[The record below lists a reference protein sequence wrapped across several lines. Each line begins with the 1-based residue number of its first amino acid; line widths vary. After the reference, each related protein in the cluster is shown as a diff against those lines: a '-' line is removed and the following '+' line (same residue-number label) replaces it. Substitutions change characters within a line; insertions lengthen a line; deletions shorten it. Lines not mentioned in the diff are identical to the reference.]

1 MDGESIYRF
10 IRESPPGEVNQVV
23 QDLRELGLTD
33 EERIQKELQ
42 LHHEDSNSPVTLS
55 KDERVVLSAQSKLD
69 NGRYY
74 DQRLQKSFAVNYE
87 TMEAIDVE
95 DYKEKPTISEDIVK
109 QIQKVTLDHYLSDV
123 SIAIIQN
130 DVNVQEYSIILVSLK
145 YNPQN
150 YYNGRWRCVC
160 KYDTEIKKLVGT
172 SFIRVHYYEDGNV
185 WLDAERP
192 IDVSVNDVGKLSDA
206 LTEVENANQR
216 SFNVELSSLNDKK
229 FKELRRQL
237 PITRQKINWEN
248 VLGIRM
254 RNA

>member
-1 MDGESIYRF
+1 MDGEYIYNF
-10 IRESPPGEVNQVV
+10 IRQSPPGEVNQVIE
-23 QDLRELGLTD
+23 DIRALGLTD
-33 EERIQKELQ
+33 EQRIQKQLQ
-42 LHHEDSNSPVTLS
+42 LHHEDSNSPVTMFEN
-55 KDERVVLSAQSKLD
+55 ERAVLSSESKLD
-69 NGRYY
+69 DSRYY
-74 DQRLQKSFAVNYE
+74 DQRLKKSFAVNFE

-95 DYKEKPTISEDIVK
+95 DYNDKPTISEDIVK

-123 SIAIIQN
+123 SIGILQN
-130 DVNVQEYSIILVSLK
+130 DEKVPEYSIMLVSVK

-160 KYDTEIKKLVGT
+160 KYNAEKKKLSGT

-192 IDVSVNDVGKLSDA
+192 IDVSIDDTGKLSDA
-206 LTEVENANQR
+206 LVEAENANQR

-248 VLGIRM
+248 VLGLRM
-254 RNA
+254 RNT